1 MNRFDKIQRVLAVR
15 LEDPE
20 IKKALG
26 SKYKEIR
33 ELLLTPITSNEVLY
47 RCMRRKIWRL
57 NFCYNIVN
65 KRTEEVP
72 FIMTAAQ
79 FKVYLTLLKHSR
91 IINLKSRQQGISTL
105 WLISFTDDCLF
116 KSNVKSGM
124 ISIGNQQQ
132 QNLLDRANAVW
143 EMIEPWAKTT
153 FAVERVSR
161 NRTKELGFSNN
172 SQLIIGNSF
181 RGQTLTNLHVS
192 ELGEIADKDHSKA
205 IEIMEGSVQ
214 TVGEAGRVVIE
225 STAKGENKFSSLY
238 RDAEL
243 MLESGRTTFSI
254 DEFYPVF
261 LSWVD
266 DPDCNSDVDID
277 ETPLMKQ
284 YEATLNK
291 QGIKLDK
298 TQKNFWV
305 AKYRSLGEGIFKEYP
320 ATVEDAFMVST
331 EGTILAKH
339 YMEFAHRDEHLGP
352 PHGDFNW
359 RPDLPVYVSFDLGTS
374 DPTFMIWM
382 QVVENKLL
390 IIREKMFKDEGLD
403 TFSNYLNQYNAK
415 NKYRDCDN
423 EGYMYDSLI
432 WPHDGD
438 YKHMSNKTENRAD
451 MMRRKGWNVTISKSR
466 RYEDIAMVKDIM
478 QNIYIFPDRCP
489 ELHKAFLNYKKRFDK
504 TNGRYE
510 DKPQHDDFSHPIDSL
525 RYGVTELY
533 GKIKNSENKKSNTYD
548 IPPV

>member
-161 NRTKELGFSNN
+161 NRTKELGFSNK
-172 SQLIIGNSF
+172 
-181 RGQTLTNLHVS
+181 LTTN
-192 ELGEIADKDHSKA
+192 
-205 IEIMEGSVQ
+205 
-214 TVGEAGRVVIE
+214 
-225 STAKGENKFSSLY
+225 
-238 RDAEL
+238 
-243 MLESGRTTFSI
+243 
-254 DEFYPVF
+254 
-261 LSWVD
+261 
-266 DPDCNSDVDID
+266 
-277 ETPLMKQ
+277 
-284 YEATLNK
+284 
-291 QGIKLDK
+291 
-298 TQKNFWV
+298 
-305 AKYRSLGEGIFKEYP
+305 
-320 ATVEDAFMVST
+320 
-331 EGTILAKH
+331 
-339 YMEFAHRDEHLGP
+339 HR
-352 PHGDFNW
+352 
-359 RPDLPVYVSFDLGTS
+359 
-374 DPTFMIWM
+374 
-382 QVVENKLL
+382 
-390 IIREKMFKDEGLD
+390 
-403 TFSNYLNQYNAK
+403 
-415 NKYRDCDN
+415 
-423 EGYMYDSLI
+423 
-432 WPHDGD
+432 
-438 YKHMSNKTENRAD
+438 
-451 MMRRKGWNVTISKSR
+451 
-466 RYEDIAMVKDIM
+466 
-478 QNIYIFPDRCP
+478 
-489 ELHKAFLNYKKRFDK
+489 
-504 TNGRYE
+504 
-510 DKPQHDDFSHPIDSL
+510 
-525 RYGVTELY
+525 
-533 GKIKNSENKKSNTYD
+533 
-548 IPPV
+548 